1 MNYSKLGKSNLTV
14 SRLTL
19 GTMTFGPRTTEDEA
33 HRILDQAVDLGIN
46 LIDTSNDYGNPNW
59 GQTETIIG
67 NWIAKSPAN
76 RDRIVLATKVY
87 QEKPEPR
94 LPNEEAGLSAYKIQK
109 QVEESLTRLRTDR
122 IDLYQVHHVDRRI
135 TGEELWGTFSRL
147 QDSGKIT
154 YVGSSNYNGWALA
167 KHQMQA
173 HARGALGFVSE
184 QSMYSLICRYPELDL
199 IPGAENLGV
208 GVLAY
213 MSLAGGLLA
222 DGDRHTEGSRAK
234 AVMEWYGLDEA
245 VFGPKLD
252 AYHSL
257 CADLGISGNTLAIAW
272 TLANPAVASAI
283 VGIRTTSQFD
293 GLSEAVAL
301 DLSAET
307 LSLLD
312 ELFPIGGGKTLRN
325 APSPEAYAW

>member
-1 MNYSKLGKSNLTV
+1 MKYSKLGRSNLTV

-33 HRILDQAVDLGIN
+33 HRILDQAVDMGIN

-59 GQTETIIG
+59 GQTEAIIG

-94 LPNEEAGLSAYKIQK
+94 LPNEEAGLSAYKIRK
-109 QVEESLTRLRTDR
+109 QVEESLTRLRTDH

-147 QDSGKIT
+147 QDAGKIT
-154 YVGSSNYNGWALA
+154 YVGSSNYNGWALS

-173 HARGALGFVSE
+173 QERGALGFVSE

-199 IPGAENLGV
+199 IPGAENLGI
-208 GVLAY
+208 GILAY

-222 DGDRHTEGSRAK
+222 GGDRHADDSRAK
-234 AVMEWYGLDEA
+234 AVMDWYGLDEA

-252 AYHSL
+252 AYQAH
-257 CADLGISGNTLAIAW
+257 CANLGVSGNMLAVAW

-283 VGIRTTSQFD
+283 VGIRTPLQFK
-293 GLSEAVAL
+293 GLAEAV
-301 DLSAET
+301 DLELTAET
-307 LSLLD
+307 LQFLD
-312 ELFPIGGGKTLRN
+312 NLFPIGDGKPLRN

>member
-1 MNYSKLGKSNLTV
+1 MKYTKLGKSNLTI

-33 HRILDQAVDLGIN
+33 HRILDQAVEMGMN
-46 LIDTSNDYGNPNW
+46 LIDTSNDYGNPDW
-59 GQTETIIG
+59 GLTETIIG
-67 NWIAKSPAN
+67 NWIAKSPKN

-94 LPNEEAGLSAYKIQK
+94 QPNEEAGLSAYKIRK
-109 QVEESLTRLRTDR
+109 QVEESLTRLRTDH

-147 QDSGKIT
+147 QDAGKIT

-167 KHQMQA
+167 KHQLQA
-173 HARGALGFVSE
+173 QQRGALGFVSE

-222 DGDRHTEGSRAK
+222 DRDRHAKGSRAK
-234 AVMEWYGLDEA
+234 TVMEWYGLDEA
-245 VFGPKLD
+245 AFGPRLD
-252 AYHSL
+252 AYHAH
-257 CADLGISGNTLAIAW
+257 CAELGVSGNTLALAW
-272 TLANPAVASAI
+272 ALSNPAVASAI
-283 VGIRTTSQFD
+283 VGIRTPQQFN
-293 GLSEAVAL
+293 GLTEAVRL
-301 DLSAET
+301 ELSAET
-307 LSLLD
+307 LRFLND
-312 ELFPIGGGKTLRN
+312 LFPISGGKSLRN
-325 APSPEAYAW
+325 AASPEAYAW